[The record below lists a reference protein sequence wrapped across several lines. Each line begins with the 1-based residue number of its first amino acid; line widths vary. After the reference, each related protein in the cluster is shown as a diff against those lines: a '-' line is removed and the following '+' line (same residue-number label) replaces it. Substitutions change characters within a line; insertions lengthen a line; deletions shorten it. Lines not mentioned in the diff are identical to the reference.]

1 MSTGRQ
7 AHTPAGVR
15 ARQQT
20 RLPWWALALPAA
32 AFVAL
37 FSLLA
42 SPASADSGE
51 SGPGS
56 GGGTVARVVQ
66 LVQHSAARLAP

>member
-7 AHTPAGVR
+7 AHTPAGGR

-37 FSLLA
+37 FSLPA
-42 SPASADSGE
+42 SPASAD

>member
-7 AHTPAGVR
+7 ARSPVSTAGTR

-37 FSLLA
+37 FSLPA
-42 SPASADSGE
+42 SPASADSGR
-51 SGPGS
+51 GS
-56 GGGTVARVVQ
+56 GGGTVVRVVQ
-66 LVQHSAARLAP
+66 LLQHSAARLAL